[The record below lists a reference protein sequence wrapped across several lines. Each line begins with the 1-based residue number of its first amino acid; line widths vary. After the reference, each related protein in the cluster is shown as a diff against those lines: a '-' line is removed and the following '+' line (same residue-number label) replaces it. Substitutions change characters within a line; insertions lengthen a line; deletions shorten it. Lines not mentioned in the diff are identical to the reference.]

1 MFMLGVFF
9 LWILNENEGKSLLDQ
24 RKPHSVHGG
33 LRKENLIKLTVES
46 SENKEKIRFK
56 VHEVELAASPIVCL
70 H

>member
-1 MFMLGVFF
+1 M
-9 LWILNENEGKSLLDQ
+9 DQ

-70 H
+70 HYRFRQTIRIYVEL